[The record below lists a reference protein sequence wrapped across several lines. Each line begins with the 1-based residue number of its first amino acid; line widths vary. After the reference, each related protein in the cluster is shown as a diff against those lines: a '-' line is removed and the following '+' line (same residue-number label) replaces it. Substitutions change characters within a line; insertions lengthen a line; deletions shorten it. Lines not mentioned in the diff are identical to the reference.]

1 MFKLFQHKG
10 FVQIFWLFMSLYLLN
25 ISVDS
30 PDYFSNSISEDL
42 SFNDQESIVEIVVE
56 QVLGYENAIKE
67 YDDNDTEE
75 HNGKVQ
81 LKVDWFSKP
90 IYSGI
95 FSSSNLEANK
105 DAFYSPKLKLSLG
118 YFQTDTPPPKA

>member
-1 MFKLFQHKG
+1 MFKLFQQKG

-75 HNGKVQ
+75 HNG
-81 LKVDWFSKP
+81 
-90 IYSGI
+90 
-95 FSSSNLEANK
+95 
-105 DAFYSPKLKLSLG
+105 
-118 YFQTDTPPPKA
+118 